1 MMNVLFLCTG
11 NSARSILAESL
22 LNEMG
27 QGRFKAYSAG
37 SEPKAEPHPVAM
49 ELLHRLGHPT
59 GMFRS
64 KSWDEFAA
72 EGAPHL
78 DVIITV
84 CDNAAGEACPVWPGR
99 PATGHWGI
107 ADPAAVTDNGPDARI
122 AFLEAYAQMADRI
135 GRFVASPVET
145 MNDTELRRLLSD
157 IGDQHRI
164 AGAA

>member
-27 QGRFKAYSAG
+27 RGRFRAYSAG
-37 SEPKAEPHPVAM
+37 SQPKDEPHPVAIN
-49 ELLHRLGHPT
+49 LLQRLGHPT
-59 GMFRS
+59 EAFRS
-64 KSWDEFAA
+64 KSWDEFAT
-72 EGAPHL
+72 EGAPDL
-78 DVIITV
+78 DIIITV

-107 ADPAAVTDNGPDARI
+107 ADPAAVAGHGPAAQI

-135 GRFVASPVET
+135 GRFVAAPVE
-145 MNDTELRRLLSD
+145 NLDDAGLKRLLSA
-157 IGDQHRI
+157 IGSQHRI
-164 AGAA
+164 PGEA